1 VGNEIKK
8 TKKGGLMKEGALI
21 EKLNKLYPGV
31 KATPMAEWDDTND
44 PGIWFKGSEDSMAVD
59 GLPLYDCYE
68 EFGYEINPDV
78 EKILNDAGWMA
89 EPYDAG
95 TLMAYPN

>member
-1 VGNEIKK
+1 
-8 TKKGGLMKEGALI
+8 MKEGALI
-21 EKLNKLYPGV
+21 KKLNKLYPGV
-31 KATPMAEWDDTND
+31 KATPIKEWDDTND

-78 EKILNDAGWMA
+78 EKILKDAGWMA

>member
-1 VGNEIKK
+1 
-8 TKKGGLMKEGALI
+8 MKEGALI
-21 EKLNKLYPGV
+21 EKLNKLYPKV
-31 KATPMAEWDDTND
+31 KATPMAEYYND
-44 PGIWFKGSEDSMAVD
+44 STEVGIWFRGSEDSEAVD

-68 EFGYEINPDV
+68 EFGYKINPDV

-89 EPYDAG
+89 CPYDAG

>member
-1 VGNEIKK
+1 MI
-8 TKKGGLMKEGALI
+8 A
-21 EKLNKLYPGV
+21 KLNKLYPGI
-31 KATPMAEWDDTND
+31 KATPMAEWDDTGEA
-44 PGIWFKGSEDSMAVD
+44 GIWFKGSEDSMAVD

-95 TLMAYPN
+95 TLMAYPG

>member
-1 VGNEIKK
+1 DLIKK

-21 EKLNKLYPGV
+21 KKLNKLYPGV
-31 KATPMAEWDDTND
+31 KATPMAEWDDTD
-44 PGIWFKGSEDSMAVD
+44 EVGIWFRGNDVGD
-59 GLPLYDCYE
+59 LPLYDCYE

>member
-1 VGNEIKK
+1 
-8 TKKGGLMKEGALI
+8 MKEGALI

-31 KATPMAEWDDTND
+31 KATPLVEWNGDDSG
-44 PGIWFKGSEDSMAVD
+44 GIWFRGSEDSMAVD

>member
-1 VGNEIKK
+1 
-8 TKKGGLMKEGALI
+8 MKEGALI
-21 EKLNKLYPGV
+21 KKLNKLYPGV

>member
-1 VGNEIKK
+1 
-8 TKKGGLMKEGALI
+8 MKEGALI

-31 KATPMAEWDDTND
+31 KATPLVEWNGDDSG
-44 PGIWFKGSEDSMAVD
+44 GIWFRGSEDSMAVD

-78 EKILNDAGWMA
+78 EKILNDAGWVA

>member
-1 VGNEIKK
+1 
-8 TKKGGLMKEGALI
+8 MKEGALI
-21 EKLNKLYPGV
+21 KKLNKLYPGV
-31 KATPMAEWDDTND
+31 KATPIAEWDDTD
-44 PGIWFKGSEDSMAVD
+44 EVGIWFRGSEDSAAVD

>member
-1 VGNEIKK
+1 
-8 TKKGGLMKEGALI
+8 MKEGALI
-21 EKLNKLYPGV
+21 AKLNKLYPGI
-31 KATPMAEWDDTND
+31 KATPMAEWDDTD
-44 PGIWFKGSEDSMAVD
+44 EGGIWFRGSEDGEAVD

>member
-1 VGNEIKK
+1 
-8 TKKGGLMKEGALI
+8 MKEGALI
-21 EKLNKLYPGV
+21 KKLNKLYPGV
-31 KATPMAEWDDTND
+31 KATPLVEWNGDDSG
-44 PGIWFKGSEDSMAVD
+44 GIWFRGSEDSMAVD

-78 EKILNDAGWMA
+78 EKILNDAGWVA

>member
-1 VGNEIKK
+1 
-8 TKKGGLMKEGALI
+8 MKEAALI
-21 EKLNKLYPGV
+21 KKLNKLYPGV
-31 KATPMAEWDDTND
+31 KATPLVEWNGDDSG
-44 PGIWFKGSEDSMAVD
+44 GIWFRGNDVGD
-59 GLPLYDCYE
+59 LRLYDCYE
-68 EFGYEINPDV
+68 EYGYEINPDV